1 MQLVVTTFSVKMV
14 CFLEMVGNRPEGIV
28 SVIPSPKGRQDV
40 TGSIYLSVCLFV
52 SGLAEYSVSLSSFKF
67 A

>member
-1 MQLVVTTFSVKMV
+1 
-14 CFLEMVGNRPEGIV
+14 MVGNRPEGIV

-52 SGLAEYSVSLSSFKF
+52 SGLEEYSVFKISLSSFKF